1 LKSTQHHVEHP
12 MSIESIAETIKSKM
26 GDNSGLDATVKF
38 DCGDDGAI
46 LVDGANNTVSM
57 DNGDADCTVKCEL
70 DVLEDLV
77 GGDLDPTAAFMQGK
91 IKIEGDMGVAMKLS
105 SIL

>member
-1 LKSTQHHVEHP
+1 
-12 MSIESIAETIKSKM
+12 MSIESIAETIKGKIS
-26 GDNSGLDATVKF
+26 SGSSIGATVKF
-38 DCGDDGAI
+38 DCGDDGVVFI
-46 LVDGANNTVSM
+46 DGDKVSTQ
-57 DNGDADCTVKCEL
+57 NADADCTVKCDL

-77 GGDLDPTAAFMQGK
+77 SGDLNPTAAFMQGK

>member
-1 LKSTQHHVEHP
+1 

-26 GDNSGLDATVKF
+26 GDSSGLDATVKF
-38 DCGDDGAI
+38 DCGDDGVVM
-46 LVDGANNTVSM
+46 VDGSANTVSTE
-57 DNGDADCTVKCEL
+57 NGDADCTVKCDL

-77 GGDLDPTAAFMQGK
+77 AGDLDPTAAFMQGK

>member
-1 LKSTQHHVEHP
+1 
-12 MSIESIAETIKSKM
+12 MSIQAIADTIKGKM
-26 GDNSGLDATVKF
+26 SGDTNLGATVKF
-38 DCGDDGAI
+38 DCGDDGVI
-46 LVDGANNTVSM
+46 VIDGDSVSTQ
-57 DNGDADCTVKCEL
+57 DAEADCTVKCDI

-77 GGDLDPTAAFMQGK
+77 SGDLNPTAAFMTGK